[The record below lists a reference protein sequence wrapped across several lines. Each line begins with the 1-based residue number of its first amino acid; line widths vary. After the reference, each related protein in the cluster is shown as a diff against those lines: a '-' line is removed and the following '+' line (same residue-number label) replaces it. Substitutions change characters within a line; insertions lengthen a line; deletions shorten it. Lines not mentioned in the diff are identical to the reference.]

1 MQPQQPPS
9 PITTLTSLSSS
20 SYFDP
25 SFYVAKVHSIINTI
39 EAFRMP
45 QGVYFVSYVLT
56 LFGITMIL
64 YCLVRMVEIAQEE
77 NHHLKHAIAEYA
89 ARRNDEASGTRN
101 DRWDHIQ
108 ELINSENPSDWRLA
122 IIEADSV
129 LETLLKG
136 RDLPGKGIGEMLK
149 SISPGDLGS
158 MQAAWEAHLVR
169 NKIAHDGSEFDL
181 SNREARRTIQLY
193 EVVFHELGFL

>member
-1 MQPQQPPS
+1 
-9 PITTLTSLSSS
+9 
-20 SYFDP
+20 
-25 SFYVAKVHSIINTI
+25 
-39 EAFRMP
+39 MP
-45 QGVYFVSYVLT
+45 QGVYFISYVLT

-64 YCLVRMVEIAQEE
+64 YCLVRMVEIAEEE

-89 ARRNDEASGTRN
+89 ERRNEESSGTRN

-122 IIEADSV
+122 IIESDSV
-129 LETLLKG
+129 LETLLKD

-158 MQAAWEAHLVR
+158 MQAAWDAHLVR
-169 NKIAHDGSEFDL
+169 NKIAHDGSEFEL